1 MKTKA
6 IILLILLAP
15 AFFSCKSSNKNIE
28 KKPSIEQWDYET
40 AWGIKERMI
49 VDPQFPRHNYDFK
62 KLKYDEETQRF
73 TYKDKNYKILHGID
87 ISRHEKEIDW
97 DKVCEDGIEF
107 VVIRMAYRRYGKK
120 GDLVLDENFRIN
132 LKNAREHKLPVGVYV
147 FSQAINEKEAKEE
160 AQIIIDNIK
169 PEELELPVFFD
180 PESIRD
186 DEARSDPV
194 SGEQFTK
201 NAIVFCEKI
210 KEAGF
215 TPMIYANMTWQN
227 VFFDMGKLKDYQ
239 FWFADYEEIPQTPY
253 DFVFWQ
259 YTAYGK
265 VNGISTF
272 VDRDIMF
279 VPVID
284 NGK

>member
-28 KKPSIEQWDYET
+28 KKPSIELWDYET

-147 FSQAINEKEAKEE
+147 FSQAINEKEAK
-160 AQIIIDNIK
+160 
-169 PEELELPVFFD
+169 
-180 PESIRD
+180 R
-186 DEARSDPV
+186 RSSDH
-194 SGEQFTK
+194 
-201 NAIVFCEKI
+201 N
-210 KEAGF
+210 
-215 TPMIYANMTWQN
+215 
-227 VFFDMGKLKDYQ
+227 
-239 FWFADYEEIPQTPY
+239 
-253 DFVFWQ
+253 
-259 YTAYGK
+259 
-265 VNGISTF
+265 
-272 VDRDIMF
+272 
-279 VPVID
+279 
-284 NGK
+284 